1 MGINLKN
8 IEKNKIVKDE
18 QKKMIDQ
25 LILEREIARKA
36 KNFSKADQIREK
48 LEKMDIIIEDS
59 IGITKWK
66 KNNY

>member
-66 KNNY
+66 KK

>member
-59 IGITKWK
+59 RELQNGK

>member
-1 MGINLKN
+1 
-8 IEKNKIVKDE
+8 
-18 QKKMIDQ
+18 MIDQ

-66 KNNY
+66 KK